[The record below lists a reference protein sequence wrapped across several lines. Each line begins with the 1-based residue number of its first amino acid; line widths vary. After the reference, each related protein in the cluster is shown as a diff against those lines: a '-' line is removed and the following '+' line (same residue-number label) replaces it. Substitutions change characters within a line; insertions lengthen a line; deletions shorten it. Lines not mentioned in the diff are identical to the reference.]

1 MLNKIKNIFLVFI
14 LIAFAAA
21 ILLYYGNI
29 NTGQTSEITIRYW
42 NLFTGPDGKTM
53 LELVRKFNQLN
64 PEISVR
70 MQRMKLNTY
79 YNKLFVAGLGNR
91 APDVFIIHASAVER
105 FIKAD
110 LLAPINNLIN
120 SKNGIPVKDFSSN
133 VIDSV
138 TRGEDIFAVPLD
150 THMIGMYYNKDLLK
164 ESGFVGDDGC
174 ALPPRDR
181 REFLE
186 VLARNTKD
194 SDNNGRIDKWGFA
207 FTWLRTNVATVM
219 WQFGGNFFNE
229 NLTKCT
235 LNSPENIEAL
245 EFCAELVNKY
255 KFSPPPGT
263 EQSEG
268 WIGFRQGKVAI
279 ALEGIYMLPELMKL
293 ESLNIAG
300 SPVPLLGSEKAA
312 WADSHIMCINK
323 NIKDKK
329 LIAAWKFVKFL
340 SDNSL
345 EWALGGQI
353 PARTSLLKSKRFSEM
368 KIQSEFA
375 RQLPYIRYMPRVAF
389 IGEFCS
395 ELDIAAEKALRGSLS
410 AKESLDIAAQRVNKV
425 IKRYNQTTQW
435 DMDE

>member
-1 MLNKIKNIFLVFI
+1 
-14 LIAFAAA
+14 
-21 ILLYYGNI
+21 
-29 NTGQTSEITIRYW
+29 
-42 NLFTGPDGKTM
+42 
-53 LELVRKFNQLN
+53 
-64 PEISVR
+64 
-70 MQRMKLNTY
+70 
-79 YNKLFVAGLGNR
+79 
-91 APDVFIIHASAVER
+91 
-105 FIKAD
+105 
-110 LLAPINNLIN
+110 
-120 SKNGIPVKDFSSN
+120 
-133 VIDSV
+133 
-138 TRGEDIFAVPLD
+138 
-150 THMIGMYYNKDLLK
+150 
-164 ESGFVGDDGC
+164 
-174 ALPPRDR
+174 
-181 REFLE
+181 
-186 VLARNTKD
+186 
-194 SDNNGRIDKWGFA
+194 
-207 FTWLRTNVATVM
+207 
-219 WQFGGNFFNE
+219 
-229 NLTKCT
+229 
-235 LNSPENIEAL
+235 
-245 EFCAELVNKY
+245 
-255 KFSPPPGT
+255 
-263 EQSEG
+263 
-268 WIGFRQGKVAI
+268 
-279 ALEGIYMLPELMKL
+279 MKL